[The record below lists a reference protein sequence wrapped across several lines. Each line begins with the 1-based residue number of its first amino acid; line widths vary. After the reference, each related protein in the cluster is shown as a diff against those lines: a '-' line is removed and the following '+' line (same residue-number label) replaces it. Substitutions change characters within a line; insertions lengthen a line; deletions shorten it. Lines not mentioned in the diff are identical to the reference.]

1 VLAKDI
7 WGSIGVIGM
16 LLNFAVAIG
25 VAKFTS
31 APPVEV
37 ARLVDNIRV
46 EAQKQTLKFRQAE
59 MHHRVSS

>member
-1 VLAKDI
+1 MSHALTHFPALIRDI
-7 WGSIGVIGM
+7 WGSIDVIGM

-25 VAKFTS
+25 VARFTS

-46 EAQKQTLKFRQAE
+46 PRG
-59 MHHRVSS
+59 S